1 MNSDPSRTIDQALR
15 TILGDQ
21 LNRIESCAERVIT
34 DSNPED
40 IHDLRVAT
48 RRTRTILGQVPGIF
62 PKTTIKCFRQ
72 GFRNIGNVT
81 GHCRDLDVWLEAIAE
96 NRDHPGAD
104 GGINLGPLEDLV
116 REQRDAAR
124 TLVSTNL
131 QNLWFST
138 LLHQWRTFL
147 ETPPETLSKKASQPP
162 APVAATRIL
171 KAHRRLL
178 KHGHA
183 LPAEPHASEFHR
195 LRIDG
200 KKLRYLLEF
209 FGAVFDLEQSHR
221 LIEDLKGLQDSLG
234 GINDREIQ
242 LVAIDG
248 LSENQDPILTIAIE
262 RHRRFLNDSLADFQA
277 GFKDEF
283 GTFSSPEVTRS
294 LHHLLRFDP
303 NL

>member
-1 MNSDPSRTIDQALR
+1 MNSDTSRTIDQALR

-96 NRDHPGAD
+96 NQDSSSTHD
-104 GGINLGPLEDLV
+104 GLGPLEDLV
-116 REQRDAAR
+116 RRLRDIAR
-124 TLVSTNL
+124 AQVSSDL
-131 QNLWFST
+131 RKPWFST

-147 ETPPETLSKKASQPP
+147 ETPPETLSKKASQPT
-162 APVAATRIL
+162 APVATTRIL
-171 KAHRRLL
+171 KAHQRLL

-303 NL
+303 DL

>member
-1 MNSDPSRTIDQALR
+1 
-15 TILGDQ
+15 
-21 LNRIESCAERVIT
+21 VII

-62 PKTTIKCFRQ
+62 PKNTIKRFRQ
-72 GFRNIGNVT
+72 GFRNIGKIT

-96 NRDHPGAD
+96 NRDHPGAG

-116 REQRDAAR
+116 RDRRDTAR
-124 TLVSTNL
+124 ALVSTNL
-131 QNLWFST
+131 QSLWFST
-138 LLHQWRTFL
+138 LVHQWRTFL
-147 ETPPETLSKKASQPP
+147 ATPPETLSRKASQPT
-162 APVAATRIL
+162 APLVATRIL

-183 LPAEPHASEFHR
+183 LPTEPRTSDYHR

-209 FGAVFDLEQSHR
+209 FGAVFDPEGSR
-221 LIEDLKGLQDSLG
+221 RFIEDLKDLQDSLG

-248 LSENQDPILTIAIE
+248 LRENQDPILTIAIE

-277 GFKDEF
+277 RFKGEF

-294 LHHLLRFDP
+294 LHHLLRLDP
-303 NL
+303 KP